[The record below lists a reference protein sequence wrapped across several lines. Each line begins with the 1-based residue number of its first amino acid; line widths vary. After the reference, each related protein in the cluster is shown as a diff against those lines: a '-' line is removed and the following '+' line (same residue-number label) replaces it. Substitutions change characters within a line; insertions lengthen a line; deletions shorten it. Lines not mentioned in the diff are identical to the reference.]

1 MRTRASVRA
10 AGTRSRGKDVDAK
23 EVPRRARLLVAALLV
38 VPACVSNTGAVS
50 APVSSPPLV
59 VSLSPTRSP
68 RPPHTHTPK
77 PTRTPKPSDGG
88 TRCPANPL
96 RGVYHSYRLDVLG
109 ECRWYRGTVTSV
121 RLEEDGD
128 YHVDVAPD
136 PGFRGFLTSGN
147 FSVQHGA
154 LVTEIMPGQHLPVP
168 SVGER
173 VAVFGTWTY
182 DTQHG
187 WNEIHPIWAIRY
199 LDRGTTVLALPP
211 VTPVYG
217 SEGAGGGGGAGSGD
231 YLPPPHDYDCPDFP
245 TQVAAQAYFDEYPGD
260 PSGLDGDG
268 DGIACES
275 NP

>member
-1 MRTRASVRA
+1 MS
-10 AGTRSRGKDVDAK
+10 D
-23 EVPRRARLLVAALLV
+23 
-38 VPACVSNTGAVS
+38 TGAVS

-77 PTRTPKPSDGG
+77 PTRTPKPSPGG
-88 TRCPANPL
+88 GNGTPCPANPL
-96 RGVYHSYRLDVLG
+96 LGVYHPYRLDVLDD
-109 ECRWYRGTVTSV
+109 CRWYRGTVTSV
-121 RLEEDGD
+121 RAEEDGD

-136 PGFRGFLTSGN
+136 SGFRGFLTSNN
-147 FSVQHGA
+147 FTVQHGA

-173 VAVFGTWTY
+173 VAMFGTWVY
-182 DTQHG
+182 DTSHG

-199 LDRGTTVLALPP
+199 FDRGITAADLPP
-211 VTPVYG
+211 ATPRYDPDASGG
-217 SEGAGGGGGAGSGD
+217 SSSGGGGN
-231 YLPPPHDYDCPDFP
+231 YLPPPHDYDCSDFP
-245 TQVAAQAYFDEYPGD
+245 TQAAAQAYFDRYPGD